1 MQERTKETITIEID
15 ESMFL
20 PNGDEPCYVISV
32 AAQMV
37 NLHPQTLRRYEQMGL
52 IQPARVSGKR
62 LYSPN
67 DIERLRTITTL
78 VDELG
83 VNVAGVQVILHLVD
97 RIRELQSEMEH
108 MCAQHAREMERLQQ
122 LLSQLQ

>member
-1 MQERTKETITIEID
+1 MQERTKETIIIEID

-20 PNGDEPCYVISV
+20 PHDDEPCYVISV

-37 NLHPQTLRRYEQMGL
+37 DLHPQTLRRYEQMGL

-67 DIERLRTITTL
+67 DIERLRKITTL

-83 VNVAGVQVILHLVD
+83 VNVAGVQVILHLLD
-97 RIRELQSEMEH
+97 RIRELQSEMDQ
-108 MCAQHAREMERLQQ
+108 MRALHAREMERLQQ
-122 LLSQLQ
+122 LLSE